1 MRPSLLSAVALTI
14 VALYAMP
21 AAAQILDDA
30 SVEFEDQT
38 MDGDMVVVASVTLP
52 EGGFV
57 VIHDD
62 ALNDGDATGSVVGV
76 SEYLEAGTHTDVNIT
91 VQVMTNGGNDTGG
104 TNNTGNEITLIA
116 MPHMDTNNNQEYDF
130 VDSNGQDDGP
140 YTETVGG
147 GAVTD
152 EARVTMDGQGGL
164 DDGLD
169 DPGSGQD
176 EDDGV
181 VDDDEDAP
189 GFGVVALLALLGAVA
204 VLARRR

>member
-1 MRPSLLSAVALTI
+1 MRPSLLSAVALSI

-21 AAAQILDDA
+21 AAAQVLDDA

-38 MDGDMVVVASVTLP
+38 MEDSTVVVASVTLP

-62 ALNDGDATGSVVGV
+62 TLDDDAVGSVVGV
-76 SEYLEAGTHTDVNIT
+76 SEYLEAGTHTDVNVT
-91 VQVMTNGGNDTGG
+91 VQITTNGNGGNGGDGGNDT
-104 TNNTGNEITLIA
+104 NEITLIA
-116 MPHMDTNNNQEYDF
+116 MPHQDTNDNQEYDF
-130 VDSNGQDDGP
+130 EDSDGQDDGP

-147 GAVTD
+147 DAVTD
-152 EARVTMDGQGGL
+152 EAQVTTDGQDGL

-169 DPGSGQD
+169 DPGGDD

-181 VDDDEDAP
+181 VDGDEDTP
-189 GFGVVALLALLGAVA
+189 GFQAVALLALLGAVA
-204 VLARRR
+204 VLARRQ